1 VASLGAALTL
11 LLAPGAGAPAAP
23 GKPVIVGNPAMVLE
37 PQSTGGSVAVDL
49 RNDQAEPVTLHLSVS
64 ASQDAGQGAVIA
76 IDGQPPT
83 EATHVLTINART
95 QQRIR
100 IVVSKAGAEDF
111 DIDVLNGSER
121 IGKIPVRHQ
130 AFSVRPTDVKA
141 ALKLYEREP
150 TDIRVTNDDRV
161 THDFKWRLRLDGH
174 DVCEG
179 HATAAAK
186 SSAVLTCV
194 ARFGWSWPTR
204 VGTLFR
210 PLSSPDVALIMER
223 VDAQKPLVPL
233 TVATLPA
240 SAQFFGTAAQQAV
253 SYTVIVLVLVLGG
266 VVSLGLSQIIP
277 NRLSRISLRERL
289 DELDRMISG
298 LGAVTDSSLR
308 VLLRVERS
316 RIRDVLRSR
325 ATYSPE
331 FAAIAAQGSLA
342 VDRLRRRVAL
352 VQQLEG
358 ILRRLVDAEA
368 AIALSF
374 AQSAFA
380 RERARVAQAIL
391 RSPTP
396 TDAELVEVE
405 KAIADAAHQLESSA
419 ADEAAF
425 QTALATRVTQRQT
438 QVNNLRTGD
447 NETAKAKAAFQAV
460 ADAVPVPVE
469 MVMKST
475 PQSAQAAGAALDR
488 AVAKVGLMID
498 YVRHASGVTDQDARE
513 RMEDRAR
520 TFREL
525 LQKSNVT
532 AIAEATR
539 VLQQIRDDVYPE
551 GVRQRLGKNQ
561 ARIEADPPVVYEHI
575 PMQFSI
581 RFFEPAIDRAMAARG
596 DFHCEWAFGDDL
608 TERGWEI
615 THYYMIRKGSEET
628 FTVKATFTD
637 ILGEPVTVIDGTSV
651 TPNPESGAR
660 PDTADDADAA
670 LPTAEATAR
679 PALAPSPQ
687 RVELT
692 TRVTVRRPRDAGRFG
707 ERSVIELVKL
717 GAALL
722 VAVFGLVAGAQDQI
736 AKLDLLP
743 GLIAVFLVGFGADT
757 IKSLLSSKT

>member
-1 VASLGAALTL
+1 
-11 LLAPGAGAPAAP
+11 
-23 GKPVIVGNPAMVLE
+23 
-37 PQSTGGSVAVDL
+37 
-49 RNDQAEPVTLHLSVS
+49 
-64 ASQDAGQGAVIA
+64 
-76 IDGQPPT
+76 
-83 EATHVLTINART
+83 
-95 QQRIR
+95 
-100 IVVSKAGAEDF
+100 
-111 DIDVLNGSER
+111 
-121 IGKIPVRHQ
+121 
-130 AFSVRPTDVKA
+130 
-141 ALKLYEREP
+141 
-150 TDIRVTNDDRV
+150 
-161 THDFKWRLRLDGH
+161 
-174 DVCEG
+174 
-179 HATAAAK
+179 
-186 SSAVLTCV
+186 
-194 ARFGWSWPTR
+194 
-204 VGTLFR
+204 
-210 PLSSPDVALIMER
+210 
-223 VDAQKPLVPL
+223 
-233 TVATLPA
+233 
-240 SAQFFGTAAQQAV
+240 
-253 SYTVIVLVLVLGG
+253 
-266 VVSLGLSQIIP
+266 
-277 NRLSRISLRERL
+277 
-289 DELDRMISG
+289 
-298 LGAVTDSSLR
+298 
-308 VLLRVERS
+308 
-316 RIRDVLRSR
+316 
-325 ATYSPE
+325 
-331 FAAIAAQGSLA
+331 
-342 VDRLRRRVAL
+342 
-352 VQQLEG
+352 
-358 ILRRLVDAEA
+358 
-368 AIALSF
+368 
-374 AQSAFA
+374 
-380 RERARVAQAIL
+380 
-391 RSPTP
+391 
-396 TDAELVEVE
+396 
-405 KAIADAAHQLESSA
+405 
-419 ADEAAF
+419 
-425 QTALATRVTQRQT
+425 
-438 QVNNLRTGD
+438 
-447 NETAKAKAAFQAV
+447 
-460 ADAVPVPVE
+460 

>member
-1 VASLGAALTL
+1 
-11 LLAPGAGAPAAP
+11 
-23 GKPVIVGNPAMVLE
+23 
-37 PQSTGGSVAVDL
+37 
-49 RNDQAEPVTLHLSVS
+49 
-64 ASQDAGQGAVIA
+64 
-76 IDGQPPT
+76 
-83 EATHVLTINART
+83 
-95 QQRIR
+95 
-100 IVVSKAGAEDF
+100 
-111 DIDVLNGSER
+111 
-121 IGKIPVRHQ
+121 
-130 AFSVRPTDVKA
+130 
-141 ALKLYEREP
+141 
-150 TDIRVTNDDRV
+150 
-161 THDFKWRLRLDGH
+161 
-174 DVCEG
+174 
-179 HATAAAK
+179 
-186 SSAVLTCV
+186 
-194 ARFGWSWPTR
+194 
-204 VGTLFR
+204 
-210 PLSSPDVALIMER
+210 
-223 VDAQKPLVPL
+223 
-233 TVATLPA
+233 
-240 SAQFFGTAAQQAV
+240 
-253 SYTVIVLVLVLGG
+253 
-266 VVSLGLSQIIP
+266 
-277 NRLSRISLRERL
+277 
-289 DELDRMISG
+289 
-298 LGAVTDSSLR
+298 
-308 VLLRVERS
+308 
-316 RIRDVLRSR
+316 
-325 ATYSPE
+325 
-331 FAAIAAQGSLA
+331 
-342 VDRLRRRVAL
+342 
-352 VQQLEG
+352 
-358 ILRRLVDAEA
+358 VDAEA